1 VRGREQPREMA
12 FQGALKDDESD
23 DIEKMVDEIDAH

>member
-1 VRGREQPREMA
+1 MA